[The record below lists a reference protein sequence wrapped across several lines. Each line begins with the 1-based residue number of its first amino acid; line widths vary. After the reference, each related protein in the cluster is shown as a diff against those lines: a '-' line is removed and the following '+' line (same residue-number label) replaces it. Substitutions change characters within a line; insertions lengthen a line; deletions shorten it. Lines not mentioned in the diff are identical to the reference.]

1 MILELKI
8 FPDPALQGKCGKV
21 IAFSNTLITFV
32 EHLKETLYT
41 LPGLALAAPQVGF
54 HQRIIALN
62 MMKIEGKQ
70 KTLVLINPFIKKT
83 CGRVAMEEGC
93 LSVPEVFE
101 DIMRPERIE
110 VIGMNINKEE
120 ISFEADGLLARV
132 LQHEIDHLDGILFW
146 DHLPEKKRDKLKNK
160 YLKSCSAKAAPI
172 SE

>member
-8 FPDPALQGKCGKV
+8 FPAPILQGKCGKV
-21 IAFSNTLITFV
+21 TEFSNALITLV
-32 EHLKETLYT
+32 EHMKETLYT

-70 KTLVLINPFIKKT
+70 KTLILINPSIKKT
-83 CGRVAMEEGC
+83 CGSVTMEEGC
-93 LSVPEVFE
+93 LSVPEIFD
-101 DIMRPERIE
+101 DIVRPERIE
-110 VIGMNINKEE
+110 VMGMGINKEE
-120 ISFEADGLLARV
+120 VAFEADGLLARV

-160 YLKSCSAKAAPI
+160 YLKSCSAKAA
-172 SE
+172 SV